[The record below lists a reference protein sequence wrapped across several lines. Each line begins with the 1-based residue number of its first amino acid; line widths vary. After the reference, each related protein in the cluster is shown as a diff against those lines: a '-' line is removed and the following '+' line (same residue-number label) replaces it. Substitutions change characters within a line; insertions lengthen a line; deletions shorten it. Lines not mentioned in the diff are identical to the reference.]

1 MDIKRNI
8 LQYAGIG
15 LVALIV
21 LIVLFMTSTI
31 SKLAFDLLLAFL
43 FVCFVMMA
51 IAWVTA
57 YLEPNIDQDTK
68 EKLRRQ
74 YKKKK
79 VLRSREGTLFEVAT
93 VLILISS
100 VIYGFVTKKF
110 DIQFDSHPQFLEYY
124 ICFFGLAIMNLVWA
138 YRPLNLSVWKSLEYT
153 ITNDEQFKLL
163 TRRHRVF
170 AIEFALLALLTI
182 ICPLDKKMMEV
193 IFFGLIIVLV
203 LTWAIFLFLN
213 HKNR

>member
-1 MDIKRNI
+1 MDRKKTI

-21 LIVLFMTSTI
+21 LVVLFMTGTI
-31 SKLAFDLLLAFL
+31 SKLAFDLFLGLLVIG
-43 FVCFVMMA
+43 FVL
-51 IAWVTA
+51 IAVAWLTA
-57 YLEPNIDQDTK
+57 YLEPDINLETK
-68 EKLRRQ
+68 EKLRRL

-79 VLRSREGTLFEVAT
+79 VTRTREGTIFEVAT
-93 VLILISS
+93 ILILICSA
-100 VIYGFVTKKF
+100 VYGFVTKKF
-110 DIQFDSHPQFLEYY
+110 ETQFESHPEFLEYY
-124 ICFFGLAIMNLVWA
+124 ICFFGLAIMDLVWA
-138 YRPLNLSVWKSLEYT
+138 YHPLHVKVWKSLEYT

-163 TRRHRVF
+163 TRRHRVC

>member
-1 MDIKRNI
+1 MDRKKTI

-21 LIVLFMTSTI
+21 LVVLFMTGTI
-31 SKLAFDLLLAFL
+31 SKLAFDLFLGLLVIG
-43 FVCFVMMA
+43 FVL
-51 IAWVTA
+51 IAVAWLTA
-57 YLEPNIDQDTK
+57 YLEPDINLETK
-68 EKLRRQ
+68 EKLRRL

-79 VLRSREGTLFEVAT
+79 VTRTREGTIFEVAT
-93 VLILISS
+93 ILILISS
-100 VIYGFVTKKF
+100 AVYGFVTKKIE
-110 DIQFDSHPQFLEYY
+110 IQFDRHPQFLEYY

-138 YRPLNLSVWKSLEYT
+138 YHPLNLSVWKSLEYT

-163 TRRHRVF
+163 TRRHRVC

>member
-1 MDIKRNI
+1 MDRKRTI

-21 LIVLFMTSTI
+21 LVVLFMTGTI
-31 SKLAFDLLLAFL
+31 SKLAFDLFLGLLVIG
-43 FVCFVMMA
+43 FVL
-51 IAWVTA
+51 IAVAWLTA
-57 YLEPNIDQDTK
+57 YLEPNIDLETK

-93 VLILISS
+93 ILILICS
-100 VIYGFVTKKF
+100 VIYGFATKKF
-110 DIQFDSHPQFLEYY
+110 EILFEGHPEFMEYY
-124 ICFFGLAIMNLVWA
+124 IGFFGLAIMDFVWA
-138 YRPLNLSVWKSLEYT
+138 YHPLHVKVWKSLEYT

-163 TRRHRVF
+163 TRRHRVC